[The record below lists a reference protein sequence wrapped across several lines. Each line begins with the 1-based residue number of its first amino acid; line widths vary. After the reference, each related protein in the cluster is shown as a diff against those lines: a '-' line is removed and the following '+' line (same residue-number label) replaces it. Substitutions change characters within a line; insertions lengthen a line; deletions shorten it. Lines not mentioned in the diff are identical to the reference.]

1 MRNNRKKYVGFVLW
15 ILGFVIF
22 AIVPTTLYAQ
32 DEIESQEIFIVKDF
46 NVFIEEATK
55 IKPQIDYNV
64 NFQEKMAQE
73 ELTYTLSERV
83 ENFVFQ
89 PQPIRP
95 INFTQKEPLATA
107 KNYVKAGLG
116 SLLNPLLEW
125 NHTIFSENQ
134 KTNLYAKHHS
144 AWVQPESFQSYANTT
159 FMATSQIS
167 KNNIQIAPFIGF
179 DSKKYN
185 FFGNVNESNFKDNA
199 GRFYNGLNLGV
210 KLSKERLEEKKMSF
224 QAEFG
229 GDYGF
234 ESLDKNTG
242 SHSNSEYRYY
252 VNGQGKYNYSKAAF
266 LYLNAGVE
274 VSQTNFGVQTHRSLL
289 NLNPEVQYSN
299 KSLKFLAGIN
309 FYSATLN
316 GSGSFYAL
324 PRFESE
330 VQLVPKYITF
340 FTIWHRTL
348 QTNRLSQLLNENPF
362 VVNENSVLPIS
373 RVERRAGGFKGNF
386 NKFSYQA
393 SVTQKIIKDA
403 LLFANDSLNPR
414 FLNAVVEKNLTSNN
428 VSLELSYKSSLPF
441 DFTLKNDFYFYELD
455 NLPVAYNLPSI
466 VTNLGVLYK
475 HKPNWIFQ
483 LDAFAVSGVK
493 SIIKGA
499 QVSSPLQLDLNIGTE
514 YGFKNNIFLFG
525 QVNNCLNTKVTRI
538 IGYPSYGVNAQVGVR
553 WLY

>member
-1 MRNNRKKYVGFVLW
+1 MRNSINYKKLTQS
-15 ILGFVIF
+15 ILGCFILI
-22 AIVPTTLYAQ
+22 ALPAKAQ
-32 DEIESQEIFIVKDF
+32 DNIESQEIIIVKDF

-55 IKPQIDYNV
+55 IKPQIEYNV
-64 NFQEKMAQE
+64 NFQEKVAQE
-73 ELTYTLSERV
+73 ELTYSLSERV

-95 INFTQKEPLATA
+95 INFVQKEPLATA

-116 SLLNPLLEW
+116 SLLNPFLEW
-125 NHTIFSENQ
+125 NHTIFTESN

-159 FMATSQIS
+159 FLASSQFTKENVLIS
-167 KNNIQIAPFIGF
+167 PYLGF

-185 FFGNVNESNFKDNA
+185 FFGNLVESNFKDNV

-210 KLSKERLEEKKMSF
+210 KLSKERLEVKKMSF
-224 QAEFG
+224 QAELG

-242 SHSNSEYRYY
+242 SHSNSEYRYF

-274 VSQTNFGVQTHRSLL
+274 VSQTNFGVQTHRSLI

-299 KSLKFLAGIN
+299 KNLKFLAGIN

-362 VVNENSVLPIS
+362 VLNENTVLPIS

-393 SVTQKIIKDA
+393 SLTQKIIKDA

-414 FLNAVVEKNLTSNN
+414 FLNAVVEKNLTANN
-428 VSLELSYKSSLPF
+428 VALELSYKSSFPL
-441 DFTLKNDFYFYELD
+441 DFTFKNDFFFYELD

-466 VTNLGVLYK
+466 VSNLGILYK

-493 SIIKGA
+493 SYIKGA
-499 QVSSPLQLDLNIGTE
+499 EVSSPIQLDLNIGTE

-538 IGYPSYGVNAQVGVR
+538 IGYPSYGINAQVGVR